1 MDALVLS
8 GGGAYGAY
16 EVGVMKA
23 LFEGKVRAAG
33 GAPDAGIFVGTSVG
47 AFNAAVM
54 AMQGDTDGLTAV
66 GRLERIWLEKIA
78 QQKGGSGNGVLRFR
92 VDPLPYLNPM
102 TVAVQPGRSIS
113 GLVRDTMVLAQYGF
127 DRGTAFFSSRHG
139 IASRAMELVDL
150 ASLISVEPLRSTIAR
165 EISCERIR
173 SSPKQLRIIAT
184 DWEHGVYRVFAGAE
198 VTHEVVVASAAIP
211 GVFPPVKF
219 QNSTYVD
226 GGVTMNTPLKPAIE
240 AGASTLHVISLDAR
254 LHPVP
259 ASELDCTL
267 EALLRTFT
275 IALASAIREDMAT
288 ADWINRGI
296 EALERAAAG
305 AEVSSGELR
314 DFVRVAGQLERRARQ
329 EIGLRR
335 IAVHHYH
342 PREAL
347 GGPPGLLDFGRE
359 TLATWM
365 ARGHA
370 DAVAH
375 DCKASGCVLPVQ
387 APTAPPPA
395 ETPA

>member
-23 LFEGKVRAAG
+23 LFEGRVRAAG
-33 GAPDAGIFVGTSVG
+33 GAPDAGIFTGTSVG
-47 AFNAAVM
+47 AFNAAFM
-54 AMQGDTDGLTAV
+54 AMQSDADGLTAV
-66 GRLERIWLEKIA
+66 GRLERIWVEKIA
-78 QQKGGSGNGVLRFR
+78 QQSLGAGNGVLRFR
-92 VDPLPYLNPM
+92 ADPMPYLNPVS
-102 TVAVQPGRSIS
+102 VAAHPGRSIT

-150 ASLISVEPLRSTIAR
+150 ASLISVEPLRQTIAR
-165 EISCERIR
+165 EISCERIQA
-173 SSPKQLRIIAT
+173 SPKQLRIVAT
-184 DWEHGVYRVFAGAE
+184 DWEHGLYRVFAGPE
-198 VTHEVVVASAAIP
+198 VTREVILASASIP
-211 GVFPPVKF
+211 GVFPPVRF

-240 AGASTLHVISLDAR
+240 AGAGTIHVISLDAR

-275 IALASAIREDMAT
+275 IALSTAIREDMAS
-288 ADWINRGI
+288 ASWINRGI
-296 EALERAAAG
+296 EALERAAGG
-305 AEVSSGELR
+305 AELTSGELR
-314 DFVRVAGQLERRARQ
+314 DFVRVAAQLEQRAKQ

-335 IAVHHYH
+335 IAIHHYH

-347 GGPPGLLDFGRE
+347 GGPAGLLDFRRE
-359 TLATWM
+359 VIAEWI
-365 ARGHA
+365 ARGSA
-370 DAVAH
+370 DAIAH
-375 DCKASGCVLPVQ
+375 DCRESGCVLPQ
-387 APTAPPPA
+387 PAPPAA
-395 ETPA
+395 E